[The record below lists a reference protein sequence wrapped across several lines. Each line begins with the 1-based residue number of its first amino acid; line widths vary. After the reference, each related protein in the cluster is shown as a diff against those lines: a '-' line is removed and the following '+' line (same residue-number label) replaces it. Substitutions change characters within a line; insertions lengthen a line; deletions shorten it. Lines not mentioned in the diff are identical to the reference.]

1 MAKLNEVLSMAMLNK
16 VLSMAMLN
24 VMSYAKCEVLFMAML
39 SLCGEIVF
47 QKRRELIKD
56 KLEPTT
62 AIKEGNKVVDSK
74 DQLAQIIDTTLLK
87 CYLQVLYAGIL
98 VYGGAN

>member
-1 MAKLNEVLSMAMLNK
+1 MAI
-16 VLSMAMLN
+16 
-24 VMSYAKCEVLFMAML
+24 YAYYVW
-39 SLCGEIVF
+39 GIVF

-87 CYLQVLYAGIL
+87 CYLQVLYSYSICSS
-98 VYGGAN
+98 

>member
-1 MAKLNEVLSMAMLNK
+1 MW
-16 VLSMAMLN
+16 
-24 VMSYAKCEVLFMAML
+24 
-39 SLCGEIVF
+39 GIVF

-87 CYLQVLYAGIL
+87 CYLQVLYTGLQIRVRTGKL
-98 VYGGAN
+98 FSYFLNQNICCGCLKEPSQ